1 MSQGSIA
8 ADAGDATVASPL
20 SGFDT
25 HKALF
30 EGVIG
35 PTTMARVGGAVE
47 DVEEAGLLQRAN
59 ERRDVRAV
67 LQQSALENILKQA
80 LLLPNTEKQAHAID
94 QGWMIRFVDCAQTAG
109 NELDQ
114 GVWAG
119 LLALEMRFPGAVSK
133 RALTFLR
140 DMDTWEL
147 TAFIEYCAFSFTFES
162 GWRFM
167 FDEEMARREMWSYG
181 RETDLTAHWISIGL
195 LSAETD
201 VLGAGSIRG
210 LRIGY
215 RERWWALHSGQA
227 PASGSDRCCGLTYRK
242 FSPIGQQI
250 ASVLKTKPFNGYAR
264 NLLQALSAASGLV
277 FELVEVLDSDQKVSV
292 NC

>member
-1 MSQGSIA
+1 MSPGAI
-8 ADAGDATVASPL
+8 AGDATVVPTVSA
-20 SGFDT
+20 FDT
-25 HKALF
+25 HKDLL
-30 EGVIG
+30 EGVLG
-35 PTTMARVGGAVE
+35 PATMARVGGVFE
-47 DVEEAGLLQRAN
+47 DIEDAGLLLRAN
-59 ERRDVRAV
+59 ERREVQAV
-67 LQQSALENILKQA
+67 LQQHALENILKQA
-80 LLLPNTEKQAHAID
+80 LLLPNAERREHALD
-94 QGWMIRFVDCAQTAG
+94 RGWMMHFVDCAQTAG
-109 NELDQ
+109 NERDQ
-114 GVWAG
+114 GIWAG
-119 LLALEMRFPGAVSK
+119 LLALEMRSPGGVSR

-140 DMDTWEL
+140 DMDAWEL

-181 RETDLTAHWISIGL
+181 RETDLTAHWVSIGL

-201 VLGAGSIRG
+201 VLGVGSIGG

-215 RERWWALHSGQA
+215 RERSWALHSGQA
-227 PASGSDRCCGLTYRK
+227 LACGGDRFRGLTYRK

-264 NLLQALSAASGLV
+264 NVIQALSAASGLV
-277 FELVEVLDSDQKVSV
+277 FEQVDVLDADQKVGV

>member
-1 MSQGSIA
+1 MSQGAI
-8 ADAGDATVASPL
+8 AGDATVGPVVSVL
-20 SGFDT
+20 DT
-25 HKALF
+25 HKDLL
-30 EGVIG
+30 EGVFG
-35 PTTMARVGGAVE
+35 PATMARVGDVSE

-59 ERRDVRAV
+59 ERSELRAV
-67 LQQSALENILKQA
+67 LQQRALENILNQA
-80 LLLPNTEKQAHAID
+80 LLLPNAEKREHTLD
-94 QGWMIRFVDCAQTAG
+94 PGWMMHLVDCAQTAG
-109 NELDQ
+109 NERDQ

-119 LLALEMRFPGAVSK
+119 LLALEMRSPGGVSR

-140 DMDTWEL
+140 DMDAWEL

-167 FDEEMARREMWSYG
+167 FDEERARREMWSYG
-181 RETDLTAHWISIGL
+181 RETDLTAHWVRIGL

-201 VLGAGSIRG
+201 ELGAGSRG

-215 RERWWALHSGQA
+215 RERSWVLHSGQA
-227 PASGSDRCCGLTYRK
+227 LSCGGDRFRGLTYRK

-264 NLLQALSAASGLV
+264 NVLQALSAASGLV
-277 FELVEVLDSDQKVSV
+277 FEQVEVLDTDQKVGV